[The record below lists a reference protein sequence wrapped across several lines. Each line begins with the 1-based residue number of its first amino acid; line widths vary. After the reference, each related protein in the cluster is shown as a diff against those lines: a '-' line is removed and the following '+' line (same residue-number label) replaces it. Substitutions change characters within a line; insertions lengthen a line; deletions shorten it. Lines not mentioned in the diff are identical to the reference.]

1 MLERLGE
8 RPVLGGAAAAA
19 GLSVTVAAVTLPFGI
34 WAHERSVDVGL
45 STQSIG
51 GFLSDWG
58 KGTAIG
64 AVLAGLVGTFVLWLM
79 RRFGSRWWIPG
90 SAAVLAGA
98 AILTWLAPV
107 VIAPLFNKFDEL
119 PPGQARSDV
128 LELAKKAGVDVGH
141 VYEVD
146 ASKRTTAINAYVNGL
161 GSSKQVV
168 LYDTLIHDLNQGERR
183 AVVAHELGHVH
194 GNDIQRGL
202 LFVAIVTP
210 LSLVFISLMA
220 SGIARRRGAEPG
232 TPAYLP
238 ALALAIVVTSFV
250 IGIAGN
256 QLSRSVESRADTFS
270 LQLTNDP
277 TGHDRAPAAAR
288 RPEPLRSRPAGDL
301 QLPVRHPSV
310 RGRPNRSRGRLGAG
324 RPALKVTIV
333 VVGKVKAPFAE
344 ADAHYRKMLQRH
356 QPVDVIEVRD
366 EVNIEGRIPTRA
378 HVIALDRGGRAL
390 TSGAWASWLSER
402 RIDAQDICFLI
413 GGPEGLS
420 ARTMALVDERLSL
433 GPQTMAHQLAR
444 VVLLEQLFRATKIL
458 AREPYHL

>member
-1 MLERLGE
+1 VVVAEAAAWLLRPRDIEQPVHIDENAYFSNAELTKARDYASGQRLILVGSLVAEGAVLILLATGRPAVARRAFERLGE

-19 GLSVTVAAVTLPFGI
+19 GLSVAVAVITIPFGI

-51 GFLSDWG
+51 GWLSDWG

-64 AVLAGLVGTFVLWLM
+64 AVLAGLVGTFALWLI

-90 SAAVLAGA
+90 SVGVVIGA

-107 VIAPLFNKFDEL
+107 AIAPLFNKFDEL
-119 PPGQARSDV
+119 PQGEARSDV
-128 LELAKKAGVDVGH
+128 LELARKAGVDVGH

-168 LYDTLIHDLNQGERR
+168 LYDTLVHDLNQGERR

-220 SGIARRRGAEPG
+220 NGIARRRGAVPG

-238 ALALAIVVTSFV
+238 AFALAIAVTSFV
-250 IGIAGN
+250 INIAGN
-256 QLSRSVESRADTFS
+256 QLSRAVEARADTFS
-270 LQLTNDP
+270 LQLTNEPRGMIELQQQLADRNLSDP
-277 TGHDRAPAAAR
+277 DPPEAFTFVFGTHPPAVDRIGAAR
-288 RPEPLRSRPAGDL
+288 AWEQGERP
-301 QLPVRHPSV
+301 
-310 RGRPNRSRGRLGAG
+310 
-324 RPALKVTIV
+324 
-333 VVGKVKAPFAE
+333 
-344 ADAHYRKMLQRH
+344 
-356 QPVDVIEVRD
+356 
-366 EVNIEGRIPTRA
+366 
-378 HVIALDRGGRAL
+378 
-390 TSGAWASWLSER
+390 
-402 RIDAQDICFLI
+402 
-413 GGPEGLS
+413 
-420 ARTMALVDERLSL
+420 
-433 GPQTMAHQLAR
+433 
-444 VVLLEQLFRATKIL
+444 
-458 AREPYHL
+458 